1 MFIVDEEKAAI
12 SLSVGD
18 TAAFTVTA
26 EGGYTFAEED
36 RALLTIKDGGG
47 VVVLERVYALAGEDQ
62 ENGEFTVNLSNADTD
77 QLTPGAYS
85 WDVRYV
91 INPYYDETG
100 RIVSGDQVITPKLAL
115 TFTLL
120 PVVGE
125 V

>member
-62 ENGEFTVNLSNADTD
+62 ENGVFTVNLSNADTD